1 MYFPPLSHNQLIKRI
16 AGSAPAFWA
25 VTLIFLL
32 GLAGCAK
39 QEDSGAHVDKDSFHY
54 TYANAIEEAHNVS
67 VWEKKDAFKAD
78 IEVTF
83 GEQAILQGTLTTEM
97 NSVRTRLVISED
109 TVAVFD
115 GKDIWVAPN
124 DTAINRVDFHLKTWP
139 YFLKAPYK
147 LLDPGTK
154 LEDLG
159 TDSLTGDLY
168 DTARLTFEPGTG
180 DTPDDW
186 YVLYR
191 DTESNRLHAM
201 AYIVTYGKS
210 VEEAN
215 EEPHAIT
222 YEGIVELEGVPVPTV
237 WNFWIW
243 DEENGISGEPIGKVT
258 ISNPEFIEASDQLFA
273 APEGG

>member
-1 MYFPPLSHNQLIKRI
+1 MIPFYPFLYDQLAKKIKDTLSALFAI
-16 AGSAPAFWA
+16 
-25 VTLIFLL
+25 TLILS
-32 GLAGCAK
+32 GLIGCGK
-39 QEDSGAHVDKDSFHY
+39 QEDLDAHIDKNSFHY
-54 TYANAIEEAHNVS
+54 TYARVVEEAHNAPD
-67 VWEKKDAFKAD
+67 WEQQEAFKAD

-83 GEQAILQGTLTTEM
+83 EGQTILQGTLTTET
-97 NSVRTRLVISED
+97 NGVRTRLVISEE

-159 TDSLTGDLY
+159 SDSLAGELY

-191 DTESNRLHAM
+191 DKGTDRLYAM
-201 AYIVTYGKS
+201 AYIVTYGTTLK
-210 VEEAN
+210 EAN
-215 EEPHAIT
+215 KEPHAIT
-222 YEGIVELEGVPVPTV
+222 YEDVVELQGVPIPTV
-237 WNFWIW
+237 WNFWMW
-243 DEENGISGEPIGKVT
+243 DQQNGISGEPIGNVT

-273 APEGG
+273 APEGE